1 MANEAGGDPA
11 GAIQRNGNRI
21 LAGLSAGDRARLE
34 PHLERIRTEPRNP
47 LWEPGEPIRTA
58 YFPETSVNSIL
69 AVDSQG
75 GEVEVGTVGYEGV
88 VGLPLFL
95 GATAAPGRAFTQIG
109 GEGYRMDA
117 GTFMLLAQELESLR
131 DLLRRYT
138 QGFVTQ
144 VSQSVACNRLHPPAQ
159 RLARWMLSCADR
171 VGSDRFPMT
180 QEFMGQMLGVRRATV
195 GEAAR
200 ELQER
205 GLIRY
210 SRGIIE
216 ILDRDA
222 LEDAACSCYRIV
234 RNEFDR
240 LLSASTG

>member
-1 MANEAGGDPA
+1 MDEERGQRAGS
-11 GAIQRNGNRI
+11 AIQRNGNRI
-21 LAGLSAGDRARLE
+21 LAGLSSGDRARLE
-34 PHLERIRTEPRNP
+34 PHLERIRTEPRDP

-69 AVDSQG
+69 AVDHQG

-109 GEGYRMDA
+109 GEGHRMDA
-117 GTFMLLAQELESLR
+117 GAFMRLAEELPSLR

-138 QGFVTQ
+138 QAFVTQ
-144 VSQSVACNRLHPPAQ
+144 VSQSVACNRLHSPAQ

-195 GEAAR
+195 GEAAQ

-222 LEDAACSCYRIV
+222 MAVAACPCYRIV
-234 RNEFDR
+234 RDEFER
-240 LLSASTG
+240 LL